1 MLRLISMQRTHIL
14 TIEVERPLV
23 KWTVVD
29 KVSRKCGS
37 KIAYFL

>member
-1 MLRLISMQRTHIL
+1 MLRLISMQLTHIL

-23 KWTVVD
+23 KWTMD
-29 KVSRKCGS
+29 KVPRKCGT